1 MRSIGPVLVTP
12 GATAMTLALGFVLGL
27 RHATEADH
35 VVAVSTLVT
44 ERRSLAAAAGV
55 GVLWG
60 VGHTIAL
67 IAAGVIVL
75 IAQVP
80 IPGAVAEWLELAVA
94 AMIVLL
100 GARLLVASRAPD
112 APAGAPRV
120 QGRIVLSRWQPL
132 AVGMMHGLAGSAA
145 LIVLVEAEIARHA
158 SAPLGLAYLALF
170 GVGSIGGMLL
180 MGLAIGAPFAL
191 GEWRRLSLA
200 TVRKFAGA
208 GSVLFGLWYGWQ
220 AL

>member
-1 MRSIGPVLVTP
+1 MGQVVTP

-44 ERRSLAAAAGV
+44 ERRSLTAAAGV

-60 VGHTIAL
+60 IGHTVAL
-67 IAAGVIVL
+67 LAAGVIVL

-80 IPGAVAEWLELAVA
+80 IPEAVAARLELAVA
-94 AMIVLL
+94 VMIVLL
-100 GARLLVASRAPD
+100 GARLLLASRAHD
-112 APAGAPRV
+112 TQAGALHV
-120 QGRIVLSRWQPL
+120 QGVMTLSRWQPL

-145 LIVLVEAEIARHA
+145 LIVLIQAEIARHA
-158 SAPLGLAYLALF
+158 SASLGVAYLAIF
-170 GVGSIGGMLL
+170 GLGSIGGMLI
-180 MGLAIGAPFAL
+180 MGLAIAAPFAL
-191 GEWRRLSLA
+191 GDWRRLSLA
-200 TVRKFAGA
+200 TVRKLAGA